1 MELSLRTVE
10 IIFGFL
16 VIMVASD
23 RISYFFPKIKLP
35 LITGLLITGI
45 LTGPYILNLIPKRA
59 SQDLLFLNET
69 ALAFI
74 AFAAGAELYLKEL
87 RSRFRNIIWMTF
99 GQFVVTFVLGAFAVY
114 FLADIIPFMK
124 GMSHGSKIAV
134 SILAATIFVAR
145 SPSSA
150 IAVINEMRAK
160 GPFTQTSL
168 GVTVLKDVLVIILF
182 AINFSLA
189 GAFISNIP
197 FDTILFAILVAE
209 LLLSGIIG
217 YLLSKL
223 IELILKTRWL
233 IQIKIILLLLSG
245 YSIYFLSHFTQN
257 YTHHHF
263 GIDVHLEPLLICII
277 ASFLITNYSK
287 NKAEFFNIIHKT
299 GSLVYIAFF
308 TLTGATMSLDILA
321 KVWPIALLLFAVRL
335 VSLIIG
341 AFIGGSL
348 AGDKWNMNKISWM
361 PYVTQAG
368 VGIGLVTEIANQFP
382 DWGNEFAT
390 LLISVIVLNQIVGP
404 PLFKWA
410 IVHLKEDHIK
420 ASGQHYEGVRDAI
433 IFGLEG
439 KSVAL
444 ARLLKKNGWESKIV
458 TTISNLDLANTSDV
472 DIRIVPAITKDVMD
486 ELEADETE
494 VIVTML
500 SDKENY
506 RICELAYEYYGTKDL
521 IVRLN
526 DRKNLDHFH
535 QLGARI
541 VDPST
546 AIVSLMD
553 QFVRSPT
560 TTSLLLGL
568 EEGQGTAEI
577 EVSDPQLHGTFL
589 RDLRLP
595 PDTIILSIRRGNQII
610 VSHGYTRLRL
620 QDLVNVVGS
629 MESLEIVRLRFEK
642 G

>member
-1 MELSLRTVE
+1 MSINTETLQ

-16 VIMVASD
+16 VILVASD
-23 RISYFFPKIKLP
+23 RISYLFPKIKLP

-45 LTGPYILNLIPKRA
+45 FTGPYILNLIPKSA
-59 SQDLLFLNET
+59 QQNLLFINET

-87 RSRFRNIIWMTF
+87 RSRFKNIVWMTF
-99 GQFVVTFVLGAFAVY
+99 GQLVVTFVLGSIAIY
-114 FLADIIPFMK
+114 FLANIIPFMR
-124 GMSHGSKIAV
+124 GLGNGTKIA
-134 SILAATIFVAR
+134 IALLGATIFVAR

-182 AINFSLA
+182 AVNFSLA
-189 GAFISNIP
+189 GAFINNVP
-197 FDTILFAILVAE
+197 FDLSLFGILIAE
-209 LLLSGIIG
+209 LVVSGLLG
-217 YLLSKL
+217 LTLSKV
-223 IELILKTRWL
+223 ISLILKRSWFVE
-233 IQIKIILLLLSG
+233 IKTILLLISG
-245 YSIYFLSHFTQN
+245 YSIYLLSHFVKDN
-257 YTHHHF
+257 SHEYLGHS
-263 GIDVHLEPLLICII
+263 VHLEPLLICII
-277 ASFLITNYSK
+277 ASFLITNYSA
-287 NKAEFFNIIHKT
+287 NKAEFFNILHKT
-299 GSLVYIAFF
+299 GPMIYIAFF
-308 TLTGATMSLDILA
+308 TLTGATMSLDVLA
-321 KVWPIALLLFAVRL
+321 KVWPIALLLFSIRMISL
-335 VSLIIG
+335 VIG
-341 AFIGGSL
+341 AIVGGSL
-348 AGDKWNMNKISWM
+348 AGDPWSLNKISWM

-368 VGIGLVTEIANQFP
+368 VGIGLVTEIANEFP
-382 DWGNEFAT
+382 AWGNDFAT
-390 LLISVIVLNQIVGP
+390 LLISVIVLNQIIGP

-410 IVHLKEDHIK
+410 IVHLKEDHVK
-420 ASGQHYEGVRDAI
+420 ASGQLYEGVRDAI

-458 TTISNLDLANTSDV
+458 TTISNLDLGNSTDV
-472 DIRIVPAITKDVMD
+472 DIRIVPTVNKEVMT
-486 ELEADETE
+486 ELGADETE

-506 RICELAYEYYGTKDL
+506 RICELAYENFGTKDL

-526 DRKNLDHFH
+526 ERKNLDHFH
-535 QLGARI
+535 KLGAKV

-546 AIVSLMD
+546 AIVSLLD

-560 TTSLLLGL
+560 TTSLLLGM

-595 PDTIILSIRRGNQII
+595 PDTIILSIKRGQQTII
-610 VSHGYTRLRL
+610 SHGYTRLRL
-620 QDLVNVVGS
+620 HDLVNLVGS
-629 MESLEIVRLRFEK
+629 TESLEVVRLRFEK

>member
-1 MELSLRTVE
+1 MSIDTETLQL
-10 IIFGFL
+10 IFGFL
-16 VIMVASD
+16 VILVASD
-23 RISYFFPKIKLP
+23 RISYLFPKIKLP

-45 LTGPYILNLIPKRA
+45 ITGPYILGLIPKA
-59 SQDLLFLNET
+59 AQDSLLFINET

-74 AFAAGAELYLKEL
+74 AFAAGAEMYLKEL
-87 RSRFRNIIWMTF
+87 RSRFKNIVWMTF
-99 GQFVVTFVLGAFAVY
+99 GQLVVTFVLGALSIY
-114 FLADIIPFMK
+114 FLADIIPFMR
-124 GMSHGSKIAV
+124 GINDGSKIA
-134 SILAATIFVAR
+134 IALLGATIFVAR

-182 AINFSLA
+182 AVNFSLA
-189 GAFISNIP
+189 DAFITDTP
-197 FDTILFAILVAE
+197 FNLSLFVVLIAE
-209 LLLSGIIG
+209 LVISGLLGII
-217 YLLSKL
+217 LSK
-223 IELILKTRWL
+223 IISFILKRKWL
-233 IQIKIILLLLSG
+233 LQIKTILLLISG
-245 YSIYFLSHFTQN
+245 YSIYVISHFVKDNSQV
-257 YTHHHF
+257 YIGH
-263 GIDVHLEPLLICII
+263 DVHLEPLLICII
-277 ASFLITNYSK
+277 ASFLITNYSA
-287 NKAEFFNIIHKT
+287 NKAEFFNILHKT
-299 GSLVYIAFF
+299 GPYIYIAFF
-308 TLTGATMSLDILA
+308 TLTGATMSLDVLA
-321 KVWPIALLLFAVRL
+321 TVWPIALLLFTIRL
-335 VSLIIG
+335 ISLVLG
-341 AFIGGSL
+341 AIVGGTL
-348 AGDKWNMNKISWM
+348 AGDSWELNKISWM

-382 DWGNEFAT
+382 EWGNEFAT

-410 IVHLKEDHIK
+410 IVHLKEDHVK
-420 ASGQHYEGVRDAI
+420 ASGQLYEGVRDAI

-444 ARLLKKNGWESKIV
+444 ARLLKKHGWESKIV
-458 TTISNLDLANTSDV
+458 TTISNLDLGNSSDV
-472 DIRIVPAITKDVMD
+472 DIRIVPAITKEVMH
-486 ELEADETE
+486 ELGAEETE

-506 RICELAYEYYGTKDL
+506 RICEIAYEHFGTKDL

-535 QLGARI
+535 KLGAKV

-546 AIVSLMD
+546 AIVSLLD

-560 TTSLLLGL
+560 TTSLLLGM

-595 PDTIILSIRRGNQII
+595 PDTIILSIKRGSQTII
-610 VSHGYTRLRL
+610 SHGYTRLRL
-620 QDLVNVVGS
+620 HDLVNLVGS
-629 MESLEIVRLRFEK
+629 TESLEIIRLKFEK

>member
-1 MELSLRTVE
+1 MGINTETLQV
-10 IIFGFL
+10 IFGFL

-23 RISYFFPKIKLP
+23 RISHFFPKIKLP

-45 LTGPYILNLIPKRA
+45 VTGPYILNLIPLSA
-59 SQDLLFLNET
+59 QENLLFINET
-69 ALAFI
+69 SLAFI
-74 AFAAGAELYLKEL
+74 AFAAGGELYIKEL
-87 RSRFRNIIWMTF
+87 RSRFRSIVWMTF
-99 GQFVVTFVLGAFAVY
+99 GQLVVTFVLGAIAIY
-114 FLADIIPFMK
+114 FLASLIPFMRE
-124 GMSHGSKIAV
+124 MEHGSKLAV
-134 SILAATIFVAR
+134 ALLGATIFVAR

-182 AINFSLA
+182 AVCFSLA
-189 GAFISNIP
+189 GALISNTP
-197 FDTILFAILVAE
+197 FNLSLFGFLIAE
-209 LLLSGIIG
+209 LIASGVLGVILSR
-217 YLLSKL
+217 L
-223 IELILKTRWL
+223 ISFILKRRWL
-233 IQIKIILLLLSG
+233 IQIKTVLLLLAG
-245 YSIYFLSHFTQN
+245 YSIYLLSHFVKDN
-257 YTHHHF
+257 AYAYIGH
-263 GIDVHLEPLLICII
+263 DVHLEPLLICII
-277 ASFLITNYSK
+277 ASFLITNYSA

-299 GSLVYIAFF
+299 GPLIYIAFF
-308 TLTGATMSLDILA
+308 TLTGATMSLDVLA
-321 KVWPIALLLFAVRL
+321 RVWPIALLLFAVRL
-335 VSLIIG
+335 ISLILG
-341 AFIGGSL
+341 AFVGGTL
-348 AGDKWNMNKISWM
+348 GGDGWKLNRISWM

-368 VGIGLVTEIANQFP
+368 VGIGVVTEIANEFP
-382 DWGNEFAT
+382 TWGNEFAT

-404 PLFKWA
+404 PLFKWS

-420 ASGQHYEGVRDAI
+420 ATGQLYEGVRDAL

-444 ARLLKKNGWESKIV
+444 ARLLKQHGWESKII

-472 DIRIVPAITKDVMD
+472 DIRIVPAVTKEVMQ
-486 ELEADETE
+486 ELGAEETE

-506 RICELAYEYYGTKDL
+506 RICELAYEHFGTKDL

-526 DRKNLDHFH
+526 ERKNIDHFH
-535 QLGARI
+535 KLKAKV

-546 AIVSLMD
+546 AIVSLLD

-560 TTSLLLGL
+560 TTSLLLGM

-595 PDTIILSIRRGNQII
+595 PDTIILSIRRGPQTII
-610 VSHGYTRLRL
+610 SHGYTRLRL
-620 QDLVNVVGS
+620 HDLVNVVGS
-629 MESLEIVRLRFEK
+629 TESLEVVRLRLEK